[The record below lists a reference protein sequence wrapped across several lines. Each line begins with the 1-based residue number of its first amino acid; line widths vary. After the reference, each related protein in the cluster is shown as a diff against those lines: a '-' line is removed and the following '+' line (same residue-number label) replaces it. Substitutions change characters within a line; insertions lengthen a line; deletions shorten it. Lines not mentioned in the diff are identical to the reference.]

1 MIAFS
6 LIMELLA
13 QDNVVADTMRPSDNA
28 QETSMFVGYMNIN
41 D

>member
-1 MIAFS
+1 MASS

-13 QDNVVADTMRPSDNA
+13 QENVVADAMRPSDNM
-28 QETSMFVGYMNIN
+28 QETSMFVGYTDIN